1 MSQPL
6 EISIEPYK
14 RIVIHELIELAFND
28 LIDHMI
34 HQTNSVGG
42 ATIPM
47 LPWCNGV
54 AFQIQPF
61 NPNSEEIVKESLKGT
76 IHYASVMFAIKDTF
90 EREIIRPSGT
100 VVLLNQGVNANL
112 VALADTLKA
121 SRHHANRGWNA
132 AKSSKT

>member
-1 MSQPL
+1 MSQPF
-6 EISIEPYK
+6 EIVIEPYRK
-14 RIVIHELIELAFND
+14 IVIHEVIELDFND

-47 LPWCNGV
+47 LPWCNGI

-61 NPNSEEIVKESLKGT
+61 NPNSEEITKESLKGT
-76 IHYASVMFAIKDTF
+76 IHYASVMFAIKDVF

-100 VVLLNQGVNANL
+100 VLLLNQGANANF
-112 VALADTLKA
+112 VALAGTLKL
-121 SRHHANRGWNA
+121 RRNPDHR
-132 AKSSKT
+132 

>member
-1 MSQPL
+1 MSQPF
-6 EISIEPYK
+6 EIVIEPYRK
-14 RIVIHELIELAFND
+14 IVIHEVIELDFND

-47 LPWCNGV
+47 LPWCNGI

-61 NPNSEEIVKESLKGT
+61 NPNSEEITKESLKGT
-76 IHYASVMFAIKDTF
+76 IHYASVMFAIKEVF

-100 VVLLNQGVNANL
+100 VLLLNQGANANF
-112 VALADTLKA
+112 VALAGTLKTQTRILPP
-121 SRHHANRGWNA
+121 SIE
-132 AKSSKT
+132 

>member
-14 RIVIHELIELAFND
+14 RIVIHELIELEFND

-61 NPNSEEIVKESLKGT
+61 NPSSEEIVKESLKGT
-76 IHYASVMFAIKDTF
+76 IHYSSVMFAIKETF

-100 VVLLNQGVNANL
+100 VVLLNQGVNTNMI
-112 VALADTLKA
+112 ALADTLKA
-121 SRHHANRGWNA
+121 SRRFGDRRSNA
-132 AKSSKT
+132 PKAK

>member
-1 MSQPL
+1 MSQPF
-6 EISIEPYK
+6 EIVIEPYRK
-14 RIVIHELIELAFND
+14 IVIHEVIELDFND

-61 NPNSEEIVKESLKGT
+61 NPNSEEITKESLKGT
-76 IHYASVMFAIKDTF
+76 IHYASVMFAIKEVF
-90 EREIIRPSGT
+90 EREMIRPSGT
-100 VVLLNQGVNANL
+100 VLLLNQGANANF
-112 VALADTLKA
+112 VALAGTLKTQTE
-121 SRHHANRGWNA
+121 SPP
-132 AKSSKT
+132 SIE

>member
-6 EISIEPYK
+6 EITIEPYRK
-14 RIVIHELIELAFND
+14 IVIHEIVEIAFND

-42 ATIPM
+42 STIPV

-54 AFQIQPF
+54 AFQIVPF
-61 NPNSEEIVKESLKGT
+61 NPNSEEIIKESLKGT
-76 IHYASVMFAIKDTF
+76 IHYSSVTFAVKDVF

-100 VVLLNQGVNANL
+100 VTLLNQNANANYL
-112 VALADTLKA
+112 ALAETLKMA
-121 SRHHANRGWNA
+121 RMHPDRRLPEP
-132 AKSSKT
+132 KSK

>member
-1 MSQPL
+1 MSEPF
-6 EISIEPYK
+6 EIVIEPYK
-14 RIVIHELIELAFND
+14 KIVIHEVIELAFAD

-61 NPNSEEIVKESLKGT
+61 NPMSEEIVKESLKGT
-76 IHYASVMFAIKDTF
+76 IHYASVMFAIKDVF

-100 VVLLNQGVNANL
+100 VLLLNQDANANFF
-112 VALADTLKA
+112 VLAQTLKLRRGLDR
-121 SRHHANRGWNA
+121 RH
-132 AKSSKT
+132 SVSK